1 MAAPQNIN
9 INDFVYE
16 LPDSR
21 IAKFPLQN
29 RDESK
34 LLVYQ
39 NGQIS
44 ESAFRTIDGY
54 LPPNAFM
61 VFNNTKVIHA
71 RLFFRKETG
80 ALIEIFCLEPIDPVL
95 HIEALQATG
104 KVEWNCIVGNLK
116 KWKNGELLLETTV
129 SGTKICLKANI
140 INRVN
145 ESVNIR
151 FEWEGAVTFSEILEV
166 IGNIPIPPYL
176 NREAGEVDKC
186 SYQTVYAKVDGSV
199 AAPTAGLHFT
209 PVVLNRLQA
218 KGVTVNEVTLHV
230 GAGTFQP
237 VKSDTIGEH
246 AMHRETIFVEREFIL
261 SLLQNQ
267 SSVIAVGTTSV
278 RTLESLYWLGVKAI
292 VGSLSFFEPFLS
304 QWEPYD
310 LPQQFSMVQSLSALI
325 QFMDKN
331 NASFLNASTGIIIAP
346 GYTFRIVKAIVT
358 NFHQPRSTLLLL
370 IAAFVGSDWRKIYD
384 YALGNNFRFLSYG
397 DSSLLFPK

>member
-1 MAAPQNIN
+1 MAAPQNLN

-16 LPDSR
+16 LPDVR

-34 LLVYQ
+34 LLIYR
-39 NGQIS
+39 NGQVS
-44 ESAFRTIDGY
+44 GSAFHTIDGFI
-54 LPPNAFM
+54 PPNAFM

-80 ALIEIFCLEPIDPVL
+80 ALIEIFCLEPIEPVL

-116 KWKNGELLLETTV
+116 KWKSGDLRLETKV
-129 SGTKICLKANI
+129 AGKAI
-140 INRVN
+140 QLSASILNRVN

-151 FEWEGAVTFSEILEV
+151 FEWNGGVTFSEILEV
-166 IGNIPIPPYL
+166 IGKIPIPPYL
-176 NREAGEVDKC
+176 NRDANDDDND

-209 PVVLNRLQA
+209 PDVLNRLKT
-218 KGVTVNEVTLHV
+218 KGVTINEVTLHV

-246 AMHRETIFVEREFIL
+246 PMHRETIFVERKFIA
-261 SLLQNQ
+261 SLLQNKNH
-267 SSVIAVGTTSV
+267 VVAIGTTSV
-278 RTLESLYWLGVKAI
+278 RTLESLYWLGVKAHLGI
-292 VGSLSFFEPFLS
+292 LSYAEPILT
-304 QWEPYD
+304 QWEPYG
-310 LPQQFSMVQSLSALI
+310 LPQNITVEQSLLALI
-325 QFMDKN
+325 QLLDN
-331 NASFLNASTGIIIAP
+331 NKASFLSASTGIIIAP
-346 GYTFRIVKAIVT
+346 GYNFTIVKAMVT

-370 IAAFVGSDWRKIYD
+370 IAAFVGDNWRKIYD
-384 YALGNNFRFLSYG
+384 YALENNFRFLSYG